1 MKSGDLVRTPDG
13 RLGIVKSYYPQW
25 DTKSQSS
32 SAYPWYVYMPDKH
45 WRVEYFQTGQLELV
59 SESR

>member
-1 MKSGDLVRTPDG
+1 MKTGDLVRTVSG
-13 RLGIVKSYYPQW
+13 RLGIVKAYYPQW

-32 SAYPWYVYMPDKH
+32 SAWYVYMPDKS
-45 WRVEYFQTGQLELV
+45 WCVEYFQTGQLELV